1 MISYIIKTECNTKVE
16 LKDSK
21 VHELK
26 GELRKLRLAKKV
38 VDSLIVHT
46 NGEEGGR
53 DEQVS

>member
-1 MISYIIKTECNTKVE
+1 MISYIIKTECGTKVE
-16 LKDSK
+16 LRDSK

-26 GELRKLRLAKKV
+26 GELRKLRIGKKV

-46 NGEEGGR
+46 NKEEGR